1 MLLHLH
7 IKNFAIVQEIH
18 LNFSSGFTVITGET
32 GSGKSILVRAISI
45 VLGERTNI
53 DIIRTGASSCVLEIL
68 FDISKQSSVKNQ
80 LEKRDLIG
88 DDPDKILI
96 KREINTKNRNKI
108 TINGYLS
115 TLATLK
121 EIVKGLMDLS
131 GQHDQ
136 QSLLNVDNHVKLL
149 DSFGNLT
156 KLSEDV
162 SQSYKHIRELIY
174 KKNNLQ
180 KENTKNR
187 EQFDFLR
194 FQLDEI
200 SRIDPKKDEDKLLME
215 EQKRLF
221 NADNLVN
228 TLKKAENLLYADDD
242 SAFDKMSSVSSEIA
256 SLIEFDKNLEDIYNR
271 IQNIIHEL
279 EEINRSILD
288 SSRNIEINPNRLL
301 DLEERI
307 SDINHL
313 YRKYGGDIDTVLE
326 TKKELEIK
334 LDSIDNSDQSL
345 EQLNKDIQI
354 HSKKLFD
361 QASTLNKK
369 RKKTALDFEKRML
382 EELNEM
388 ELKNAHL
395 SVKFTKWQ
403 NNVDCIEINKK
414 NINIKGMDYIEFLW
428 TANSGESSKSLVK
441 IASGGEISRLMLAF
455 KMLLSQYDPVLVYI
469 FDEIDTGLGG
479 EAAKSIAQ
487 KIHQVAKN
495 HQTIAIT
502 HLAPIAARADHHIK
516 VEKIMNEEHTFS
528 HIEFIEKDKRIHE
541 IARMIDGKKI
551 KPTTKKV
558 AHDMLSTN

>member
-369 RKKTALDFEKRML
+369 
-382 EELNEM
+382 
-388 ELKNAHL
+388 
-395 SVKFTKWQ
+395 Q
-403 NNVDCIEINKK
+403 
-414 NINIKGMDYIEFLW
+414 
-428 TANSGESSKSLVK
+428 
-441 IASGGEISRLMLAF
+441 
-455 KMLLSQYDPVLVYI
+455 
-469 FDEIDTGLGG
+469 
-479 EAAKSIAQ
+479 
-487 KIHQVAKN
+487 
-495 HQTIAIT
+495 
-502 HLAPIAARADHHIK
+502 
-516 VEKIMNEEHTFS
+516 
-528 HIEFIEKDKRIHE
+528 
-541 IARMIDGKKI
+541 
-551 KPTTKKV
+551 
-558 AHDMLSTN
+558 